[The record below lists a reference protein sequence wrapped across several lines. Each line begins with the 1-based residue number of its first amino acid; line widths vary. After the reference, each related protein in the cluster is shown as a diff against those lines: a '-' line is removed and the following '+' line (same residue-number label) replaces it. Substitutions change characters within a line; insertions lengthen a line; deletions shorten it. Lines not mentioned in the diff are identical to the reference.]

1 MGGKIKNLA
10 ARTMPDSFEAGEGR
24 LGGGNLVHHLLSV
37 DSGLVSSL
45 QLQAT
50 YSILNGLWASAHE
63 GSVLRRKRQGIA
75 GCSGQRKL
83 ETITGPC
90 SPVVRGAPVWG
101 LSYNALSPTFSHSF
115 SL

>member
-1 MGGKIKNLA
+1 MGGKIENLA

-63 GSVLRRKRQGIA
+63 GSVLRRKRQGVLVVVGSA
-75 GCSGQRKL
+75 SSKL
-83 ETITGPC
+83 LLGPA
-90 SPVVRGAPVWG
+90 RR
-101 LSYNALSPTFSHSF
+101 
-115 SL
+115 